1 MTYKGF
7 EISDDR
13 IDKAVDTYGCSI
25 AEACDMILEDEG
37 KIAPSAETV
46 AEIAVIEKKAKDMK
60 RHYEKSDKPRKPSTK
75 ERKVDTEKGFLL
87 AEVKALVETLGA
99 VETVVKTET
108 ELSFDFNG
116 NHYTFKLTKH
126 RPPKT
131 QADKP
136 PEGLKKIKKMLDKLE
151 KI

>member
-7 EISDDR
+7 EIADEK

-46 AEIAVIEKKAKDMK
+46 AEIAAIEKKAKDMK

-75 ERKVDTEKGFLL
+75 ERKVDETKGRLL
-87 AEVKALVETLGA
+87 KEVKALVENIGA
-99 VETVVKTET
+99 TETVVETET
-108 ELSFDFNG
+108 ELHFTFEG
-116 NHYTFKLTKH
+116 AKYTFKLTKH
-126 RPPKT
+126 RPPK
-131 QADKP
+131 K
-136 PEGLKKIKKMLDKLE
+136 
-151 KI
+151 